1 MGEKMEKKQRRTR
14 GGIGI
19 TKRGDSFEATYSIP
33 AKQRPPGAGRKRLTA
48 WGPTETAATQAL
60 LIKLTAEDLTPALPG
75 IITAAEN
82 KRTREILGPD
92 GDDIKGEQPA
102 KYDDDLGMLLSE
114 WAAEWRSDWIRDQE
128 ESTLKI
134 YDGHIKTY
142 ILPYIGNYHLNELTP
157 LVLKRYWWKPV
168 SELRKTKDGV
178 ATDIP
183 LLGAAALGNVYTTL
197 RMLLTT
203 AHHKHGTRISLTE
216 KLMAKPVHRRPESDR
231 EVKAAAAHL
240 RNIFLDNPNKDDPRW
255 SLFAL
260 SLLGV
265 RLSERLGISVS
276 DIDLA
281 DPDDPII
288 HISKQLEFN
297 KAKGGWHLKNAT
309 KNGEPRA
316 VPLPPLFLEAVQRQ
330 LAWRKEWAS
339 RPDWNPDPRFE
350 DLLFLQPGGKLWTRR
365 QDSPAWHEFVG
376 DGIRGH
382 LARHATGH
390 ILADLGVSI
399 DTAGVLLGHKSD
411 AWKHYYRV
419 ASTRRAR
426 QELTRAEMRREG
438 LADVVSI
445 KKRARG

>member
-1 MGEKMEKKQRRTR
+1 MGEKMETKKRRTR

-19 TKRGDSFEATYSIP
+19 TKRGDAFEATYSIP

-75 IITAAEN
+75 IVTAAEN

-92 GDDIKGEQPA
+92 GADIKGEQPA
-102 KYDDDLGMLLSE
+102 KYENDRGMLLSE

-142 ILPYIGNYHLNELTP
+142 ILPYIGHYHLNDLTA
-157 LVLKRYWWKPV
+157 LVLKRYWWNPIG
-168 SELRKTKDGV
+168 ELRKTKDGV

-183 LLGAAALGNVYTTL
+183 LLGAAARGNVYTTL

-203 AHHKHGTRISLTE
+203 AHHKHGARISLTE
-216 KLMAKPVHRRPESDR
+216 KLIVKPVHRRPETDR

-260 SLLGV
+260 TLLGV

-276 DIDLA
+276 DIDLS
-281 DPDDPII
+281 DPDDPVI
-288 HISKQLEFN
+288 HISKQLEFD
-297 KAKGGWHLKNAT
+297 KAKGGWYLKKTT
-309 KNGEPRA
+309 KNREERA
-316 VPLPPLFLEAVQRQ
+316 VPLPPEFLEAVQRQ
-330 LAWRKEWAS
+330 LKWREEWAA
-339 RPDWNPDPRFE
+339 RPDWNPDPRFA

-365 QDSPAWHEFVG
+365 QDSPAWHEYVG

-382 LARHATGH
+382 LARHVTGH
-390 ILADLGVSI
+390 ILADLGVSL

-419 ASTRRAR
+419 SSTKRAR

-438 LADVVSI
+438 LADVVSL